1 MRFVRGLG
9 LVMVALALPLVS
21 GVAVADPR
29 FDGVAVTDPRF
40 NAVTATDPRFNVPP
54 GTLTTAP
61 PTGGPSTRRGS
72 LEHFDGRE
80 HGHRPRHQRPV
91 IFVPQTVVVAPT
103 RCWQP
108 GYWTYQ
114 FVPQYYT
121 YSAWVAG
128 QWSPDGRWIEGH
140 YAPAQYSS
148 GYYQPL
154 WVEGHYTSCS

>member
-1 MRFVRGLG
+1 MT
-9 LVMVALALPLVS
+9 APAI
-21 GVAVADPR
+21 A
-29 FDGVAVTDPRF
+29 DPRF

-61 PTGGPSTRRGS
+61 PTLGRSALRESGER
-72 LEHFDGRE
+72 FDGRE
-80 HGHRPRHQRPV
+80 RDRDRHNGHRPRHHRPV
-91 IFVPQTVVVAPT
+91 IVVPQTVVVTPN

-121 YSAWVAG
+121 YSTWVAG
-128 QWSPDGRWIEGH
+128 QWSPDGRWIDGH

-148 GYYQPL
+148 GYYQPV
-154 WVEGHYTSCS
+154 WVGDYYTSCY